1 MWALSLDRDASV
13 PTYMLGQFSFNLLQE
28 SEVQL
33 ASICCHCLNC
43 DWKGEAL
50 FS

>member
-1 MWALSLDRDASV
+1 MWVLSLDRDASV

-33 ASICCHCLNC
+33 AF
-43 DWKGEAL
+43 L
-50 FS
+50 FFFYLLPLFKL

>member
-13 PTYMLGQFSFNLLQE
+13 PIYMLGQFFFNLLQE

-33 ASICCHCLNC
+33 AF
-43 DWKGEAL
+43 L
-50 FS
+50 FYLLPLFKL